1 MQHKVLHEQQETQR
15 APLSGSRG
23 CGRNPG
29 PQGGEGTR
37 SSSGPQLS
45 NTLPQVKGKLKHGG
59 PKALVDKVPRQA
71 ALGKQ
76 EEVTSQLAFSRV
88 S

>member
-1 MQHKVLHEQQETQR
+1 MEYYSQGMRCHLLLSTKSFISSRKTQIVLR
-15 APLSGSRG
+15 SGSGSRG
-23 CGRNPG
+23 QNPG

-45 NTLPQVKGKLKHGG
+45 NTLTQVKGKFKHGG

-71 ALGKQ
+71 ALGK
-76 EEVTSQLAFSRV
+76 A
-88 S
+88 